1 MRKKIYYFYIL
12 VLFNFIFISN
22 LYSDQNYEKSQRDSD
37 IEYIKKIAMEYN
49 LEKKVS
55 SDVEHLNKEK
65 EELEKEVNVLIE
77 KNKKLASETENV
89 NNRKVIENNLRMKKD
104 IEYLQSQVVI
114 KTNSSENL
122 SSRIKELEKDLDNER
137 SEIDNP
143 EYDSLTKEIEEEEKK
158 IRETGEQIKKRRE
171 DSIKLKSNIILLD
184 NKLQSYEIRDGLLNK
199 VVDEYTTYHRVEIN
213 EKPDKSA
220 KLVVLT
226 QKLDAE
232 SIVEN
237 TNWINKKNTLSKVF
251 KDCLVQYYIP
261 LNNIRP
267 ENIKYDFRN
276 NCLII
281 RSPNPILD
289 EEMIYVQTDP
299 EKVEKNLDR
308 NIFSGYG
315 TADLLDNKLMKEIK
329 SVLIQAAYEKQLL
342 FIEAKNSAEYHL
354 KNFFRGFM
362 KNIKGSSDV
371 KIKIIFY

>member
-1 MRKKIYYFYIL
+1 MKKNVYVFYII
-12 VLFNFIFISN
+12 VLFNLIFISN
-22 LYSDQNYEKSQRDSD
+22 LYSDQNYEKYQKDSD

-49 LEKKVS
+49 LKEKVA
-55 SDVEHLNKEK
+55 SDVECLNKEK
-65 EELEKEVNVLIE
+65 EELEKEVSVLIE
-77 KNKKLASETENV
+77 KNIKLASETETV
-89 NNRKVIENNLRMKKD
+89 NNREVIENNLRMKKD

-114 KTNSSENL
+114 KTNSYEKL
-122 SSRIKELEKDLDNER
+122 SNRIKELEKDLDDER
-137 SEIDNP
+137 SEIDSP
-143 EYDSLTKEIEEEEKK
+143 EYESLTNEIERENRK
-158 IRETGEQIKKRRE
+158 IIETGEQIKKRRE
-171 DSIKLKSNIILLD
+171 ESKKLNSKIILLE
-184 NKLQSYEIRDGLLNK
+184 NKLQSFDIRDGLLNK

-237 TNWINKKNTLSKVF
+237 TNWIKGKNTLSKVF

-267 ENIKYDFRN
+267 ENIKYDFKN

-289 EEMIYVQTDP
+289 EDMIYVQTDP

-308 NIFSGYG
+308 NIFSGWG

-329 SVLIQAAYEKQLL
+329 TVLIQAAYEKQLL